1 MAARF
6 YSRVSK
12 GMRHAPAVVDLL
24 WLVLGLVLLYY
35 GAEGLV
41 KGAKDLS
48 LRFGISP
55 LVVGLTVVAFGTSA
69 PELLVSL
76 QANLKDP
83 PKGDMAL
90 GNVVGS
96 NICNIALILAV
107 GALIRPIV
115 IHLQIVK
122 REMPFL
128 LLISAVFVFFLEDKT
143 IARWEG
149 GVLFAGVLFYTFL
162 NFRKARQEPDSVTLD
177 EISDDDEGEES
188 SLVKDIFFIVIG
200 MAGLVIGADRLVFG
214 GSNLAERFGV
224 SEATIALTV
233 VAFGTSLPELATSV
247 VAAIRR
253 QGDLITGNAVGSC
266 IFNLLC
272 VVGIVALVAPISRTP
287 ELHPADL
294 IVMLAITVTI
304 FPFMWSRR
312 RLSRIEGGVLLA
324 VYLGYVAHLATR

>member
-1 MAARF
+1 MDALIDF
-6 YSRVSK
+6 
-12 GMRHAPAVVDLL
+12 L
-24 WLVLGLVLLYY
+24 WLVLGLVFLYY

-128 LLISAVFVFFLEDKT
+128 LLISAVFVVFLEDGT

-149 GVLFAGVLFYTFL
+149 GLLFAGVVFYTYL
-162 NFRKARQEPDSVTLD
+162 NFRKARQEPSSVTL
-177 EISDDDEGEES
+177 EGFSDGDEGEGGS
-188 SLVKDIFFIVIG
+188 SSVWRDIIFIVIG
-200 MAGLVIGADRLVFG
+200 MVGLVFGADRLVFG
-214 GSNLAERFGV
+214 GSNLAIRFGV

-247 VAAIRR
+247 VAALRR

-272 VVGIVALVAPISRTP
+272 VVGIVALVAPITRTP
-287 ELHPADL
+287 ELRQADL

-324 VYLGYVAHLATR
+324 IYLGYVAHLATR